1 MGRKSA
7 LRAPRPIF
15 LAPARG
21 RRLFVRR
28 QDGRRLLLPL
38 AILLLV
44 AGLLVLLEEPLA
56 VAAAVGA
63 VVALVGVGLVL
74 RLLKRHA

>member
-1 MGRKSA
+1 MGRKPA

-15 LAPARG
+15 LSPARG
-21 RRLFVRR
+21 RRLFAQR
-28 QDGRRLLLPL
+28 QDGRQLLLPL
-38 AILLLV
+38 AILLAV
-44 AGLLVLLEEPLA
+44 AGLLVLLGASLA

-63 VVALVGVGLVL
+63 GAALLGVGLLL

>member
-1 MGRKSA
+1 MGRKPA
-7 LRAPRPIF
+7 LRAPRQIF
-15 LAPARG
+15 LSPAKG
-21 RRLFVRR
+21 RRLFAHR

-38 AILLLV
+38 ASLLVV
-44 AGLLVLLEEPLA
+44 AGLLVLLGEPLA

-63 VVALVGVGLVL
+63 VVALLGVGLVL